1 MIYNQDTD
9 EMVDAMS
16 AERKARQ
23 EAARQ
28 MKQKKDAAETEKAA
42 SATEGLAPL
51 IGGIIGAIAAGVSSA
66 GMGAPAGFAAGSA
79 IGGAVGQAGGAAIR
93 KDAGGVAKGVANT
106 AKAVGSTQK
115 AYDAAAVKDKEE
127 AAQKKSLEIATK
139 KF

>member
-1 MIYNQDTD
+1 MIYKQDTD

-28 MKQKKDAAETEKAA
+28 MKQKKDAAETETAA

-51 IGGIIGAIAAGVSSA
+51 IGGIIGAIAAGVSSY

-79 IGGAVGQAGGAAIR
+79 IGGAVGQAGGAVIR
-93 KDAGGVAKGVANT
+93 KDAAGAAKGVGNT
-106 AKAVGSTQK
+106 IKAVGSAK
-115 AYDAAAVKDKEE
+115 MAYDKANPEAKSEPKPEDK
-127 AAQKKSLEIATK
+127 AQK
-139 KF
+139 F

>member
-1 MIYNQDTD
+1 MIYNQSPD
-9 EMVDAMS
+9 EVVDAMS

-28 MKQKKDAAETEKAA
+28 MKMKKDTVETEKTA

-51 IGGIIGAIAAGVSSA
+51 IGGIIGAIAAGVSSG

-93 KDAGGVAKGVANT
+93 KDAAGAAKGVVGA
-106 AKAVGSTQK
+106 AKAIGSTK
-115 AYDAAAVKDKEE
+115 MAYDK
-127 AAQKKSLEIATK
+127 AQKENPEDKTQIK